1 MKFQWLIFVII
12 SLTAL
17 TGCLDVARVKASK
30 DLEDSKAAYKK
41 CLEQNPD
48 DPSKCDVLKKIY
60 EADLE
65 AYNAL
70 KSQGIYGT
78 STTTVV
84 TPRRR

>member
-17 TGCLDVARVKASK
+17 TGCLDVARVKSSS
-30 DLEDSKAAYKK
+30 DLENSKAAYKK

-48 DPSKCDVLKKIY
+48 APMKCETLKKIY

-70 KSQGIYGT
+70 KSQGSYGY
-78 STTTVV
+78 STTVI
-84 TPRRR
+84 TPRR